1 MMEMYEIKCSCSVSK
16 DWYKLQDN
24 LPDAMDQCRKFL
36 QESPS
41 NRLKSG
47 GRLKKLKGK
56 QQGILQYDIDNDH
69 RVWYEV
75 DNKKHI
81 VEVKYIGPHPK

>member
-1 MMEMYEIKCSCSVSK
+1 MERCK
-16 DWYKLQDN
+16 Q
-24 LPDAMDQCRKFL
+24 FL
-36 QESPS
+36 RESPL

-56 QQGILQYDIDNDH
+56 QQGVLQYDVDDSH

-75 DNKKHI
+75 DNKDHI
-81 VEVKYIGPHPK
+81 VEIKYIGSHPK